1 MQLLTGIALQVKDY
15 INVVVFNVDE
25 KIILAKY
32 DKNLEKDHKE
42 IHDEMGSKK
51 LPVFK
56 YYKNVPSDEKSAKAY
71 ELVIPKDSDLT
82 SKEGIEKVSE
92 VLIDEMKGGIE
103 HTVMDIGDSMMSGLA
118 RQATD

>member
-1 MQLLTGIALQVKDY
+1 M
-15 INVVVFNVDE
+15 FNVDE

-32 DKNLEKDHKE
+32 DTKLEKDHKE
-42 IHDEMGSKK
+42 IHAEMGSKK

-82 SKEGIEKVSE
+82 NPEGIQKVSE

-103 HTVMDIGDSMMSGLA
+103 HNVMDIGDSMMSGLA